1 MIETLR
7 NAWKI
12 KELRKKLLFT
22 LFILAIYRFGAQVLV
37 PFINQEALDEFKKQF
52 SDGTG
57 LGGTALGLVNM
68 MSGGAFSSASIFS
81 LSIQPYINASI
92 IMNLLTVGI
101 PALERLQKEGGEEGR
116 KKIAAITRY
125 ATVVLG
131 LLLGFG
137 NYVLLRNYGVV
148 DSGQFIEGLVIVL
161 TLAAGASFIM
171 WLGEQITEFGVGNG
185 ISIILFASIVSRGP
199 DMVQGVIAMAQLNQ
213 WIELVCIFVVILL
226 AVTFVVYITQAERR
240 IPIQYSKRMVGRKL
254 YGGQSTFLPLKVN
267 MSGVMPIIFAS
278 SIVSFPATIAS
289 FAASDPNSN
298 IVSRFFGPGSWPYAA
313 VYLLLIIAF
322 SYFYQAIQFNPV
334 EIANNLKNNGG
345 FVPGFRP
352 GKPTS
357 DFIRK
362 VLNRITLFGALFL
375 GVIAVM
381 PIIMSGVLT
390 VPALAMGGTS
400 LLIVVGVAL
409 ETVRAIES
417 QMMMR
422 HYKGFL
428 E

>member
-12 KELRKKLLFT
+12 KELRNKILFT
-22 LFILAIYRFGAQVLV
+22 IAILAIYRFGAQVFT
-37 PFINQEALDEFKKQF
+37 PFVDSQAF
-52 SDGTG
+52 SQMFEDQLANTVMGFMNM
-57 LGGTALGLVNM
+57 LG
-68 MSGGAFSSASIFS
+68 GGAFAQASIFS
-81 LSIQPYINASI
+81 LGIQPYINASI

-101 PALERLQKEGGEEGR
+101 PALERLQKEGGEEGK

-125 ATVVLG
+125 ATVFLG

-137 NYVLLRNYGVV
+137 QYVMMLNFTRQGYPILR
-148 DSGQFIEGLVIVL
+148 DEGTFVGIVIVL

-199 DMVQGVIAMAQLNQ
+199 DMIAGVIGLIQMGQFIQLFA
-213 WIELVCIFVVILL
+213 ILAVILL
-226 AVTFVVYITQAERR
+226 AVSFVVYITQAERR
-240 IPIQYSKRMVGRKL
+240 IPIQYSKRMVGRKM
-254 YGGQSTFLPLKVN
+254 YGGQSTYLPLKVN

-278 SIVSFPATIAS
+278 AIVSFPATIAA
-289 FAASDPNSN
+289 F
-298 IVSRFFGPGSWPYAA
+298 VSRGEDNFIDRWFGMNSVPYAIF
-313 VYLLLIIAF
+313 YLLLIVAF
-322 SYFYQAIQFNPV
+322 SYFYQSIQFNPI

-375 GVIAVM
+375 GIIAVM
-381 PIIMSGVLT
+381 PIIMSGVID
-390 VPALAMGGTS
+390 VPQLAMGGTS

-409 ETVRAIES
+409 ETVKAIES